1 MLHRRWILGFAAAAP
16 ALLRLAEARA
26 ADQPSPGQQ
35 TPGEPSMAELTSPRS
50 LGNPNAPAKVTEFFS
65 LTCTHC
71 AAFQRETFP
80 KVKSDLV
87 DIGKL
92 LLIYHDFP
100 LDRVALVAAMVA
112 RALPPDRYE
121 AFITTLFATQDR
133 WAFARNVDPTAEL
146 EKLALLAGMSD
157 EVFKATIANQQLANF
172 IGVEEKEAQDK
183 YNVDSTP
190 TFLCN
195 GKIHAGEM
203 TYDAFA
209 DFIKSAT
216 K

>member
-26 ADQPSPGQQ
+26 ADQPPGPQS
-35 TPGEPSMAELTSPRS
+35 GASMAELTSPRS
-50 LGNPNAPAKVTEFFS
+50 IGNPNAPMKVTEFFS

-80 KVKSDLV
+80 KVKSDLI
-87 DIGKL
+87 DPGKL

-100 LDRVALVAAMVA
+100 LDRVALLAAMVA

-133 WAFARNVDPTAEL
+133 WAFARGIDPAAEM
-146 EKLALLAGMSD
+146 EKVALLAGMSD
-157 EVFKATIANQQLANF
+157 ATFKATVANRQLADF
-172 IGVEEKEAQDK
+172 IGAEEKEAQDK

-203 TYDAFA
+203 TYDAFVA
-209 DFIKSAT
+209 FITSAT

>member
-1 MLHRRWILGFAAAAP
+1 MALQRRWILGFAAAAP
-16 ALLRLAEARA
+16 ALLRLAEAGA
-26 ADQPSPGQQ
+26 AEQPSG
-35 TPGEPSMAELTSPRS
+35 GPSMARLTSPRTI
-50 LGNPNAPAKVTEFFS
+50 GNPNAPWKVTEFFS

-80 KVKSDLV
+80 KVKTDLI
-87 DIGKL
+87 DPGKL

-100 LDRVALVAAMVA
+100 LDRVALLAAMVA

-133 WAFARNVDPTAEL
+133 WAFARNVDPVAEL
-146 EKLALLAGMSD
+146 EKLALLAGMPDS
-157 EVFKATIANQQLANF
+157 VFKATVQNQQLANF
-172 IGVEEKEAQDK
+172 IGAEEKEAQDK
-183 YNVDSTP
+183 YGVDSTP

-195 GKIHAGEM
+195 GKTHAGEM
-203 TYDAFA
+203 TYDAFLA
-209 DFIKSAT
+209 FVQSAA